1 MNVRKLSVV
10 AGIAV
15 VALATGGWLLQREAG
30 PTGSVYQQARLF
42 EDVLAHVADYYVD
55 SLDERRLYQMAIDG
69 LLDELHDPYSVFLK
83 PDDFRLLSE
92 QTTGNYGG
100 LGIQIDVRD
109 GWITV
114 VAPLPETPAERAGI
128 QTGDRIVAL
137 DGRPTEGWKND
148 QAVKELRG
156 QPGTTAELKV
166 HRVGVDQPLVFKVT
180 RATIHVRYGWIPVVA
195 PLPET
200 PAERAG
206 IQTGD
211 RIVALDGRPTE
222 GWKNDQAVKELRGQP
237 GTTAEL
243 KVHRVGVDQP
253 LVFKVTRATIHV
265 RSVNIAMM
273 LDDRVGYIALSP
285 VSETS
290 AAELTEGINGLLQK
304 GMKSLI
310 LDLRGNPGGLLD
322 QGIAATDLFLDPGQ
336 EVVATRGRAPNT
348 TRTYRDAKPQPWPKL
363 PIVVLVNGGTASAA
377 EIITGAL
384 QDHDRAL
391 VVGTPTFG
399 KGLVQSL
406 WQLTP
411 ETALKLT
418 TARWYTPSGRTIQRK
433 SRNEAEQEAQV
444 AAAEQGKDSTR
455 VDSSLIFH
463 TDRGRI
469 VYGGGGIRP
478 DLFVVP
484 DTFTTAERAFV
495 KALGKNIPAYLDVR
509 SGYALELK
517 ATGRLSDPNFAVTDA
532 MVDEVLRRLRGRA
545 VSLPDSVVTGARALI
560 AQELGYEAA
569 RYVFGRPAEFR
580 RRMADDRQVQE
591 ALQWARRAR
600 TPLDLLAIAGM
611 LPGAP
616 PRNE

>member
-109 GWITV
+109 GWIT
-114 VAPLPETPAERAGI
+114 
-128 QTGDRIVAL
+128 
-137 DGRPTEGWKND
+137 
-148 QAVKELRG
+148 
-156 QPGTTAELKV
+156 
-166 HRVGVDQPLVFKVT
+166 
-180 RATIHVRYGWIPVVA
+180 VVA

-399 KGLVQSL
+399 KGLVQSF
-406 WQLTP
+406 WRLTP
-411 ETALKLT
+411 ETGLKLT
-418 TARWYTPSGRTIQRK
+418 TARWYTPSGRTIQRVT
-433 SRNEAEQEAQV
+433 RNEAEQEAQV
-444 AAAEQGKDSTR
+444 IAAQRGQDIK
-455 VDSSLIFH
+455 VDSSALFH
-463 TDRGRI
+463 TDAGRTI
-469 VYGGGGIRP
+469 YGGGGIRP
-478 DLFVVP
+478 DIYVVA

-495 KALGKNIPAYLDVR
+495 KALSDKIPLYRDALAT
-509 SGYALELK
+509 YALELK
-517 ATGRLSDPNFAVTDA
+517 EGNRLAAPNFTVTQA
-532 MVDEVLRRLRGRA
+532 MVDDIVRRIRA
-545 VSLPDSVVTGARALI
+545 KGADLPDTVIAGARTLI
-560 AQELGYEAA
+560 SQELGYEAA

-580 RRMADDRQVQE
+580 RRIADDEQVKR
-591 ALQWARRAR
+591 ALALADRAR
-600 TPLDLLAIAGM
+600 TPQELLTLANTQ
-611 LPGAP
+611 PSP
-616 PRNE
+616 TTVRNR